1 VRFLVLVLLVA
12 CGAATHKPA
21 PPKLGAIAGLARD
34 RTSGEA
40 ISMADITIGDRVT
53 KSNLYGMYDI
63 DDLPPGTYTLV
74 ARFADQPVTIKNI
87 EVSAGTA
94 TYVDVAF
101 TLGDSTPI
109 VIDYGD
115 PRAGEI
121 ERFSTKISRIEGIV
135 ADVSSRARVAGAVV
149 TATSD
154 RDTLQTITDDH
165 GRYRFDRVLPGT
177 YIVSAYYSIGG
188 RGQIEV
194 RRSDIAVAAGEGVL
208 VPLWIEIAGQ

>member
-1 VRFLVLVLLVA
+1 VRLLVLVLLVA
-12 CGAATHKPA
+12 CGATHKPV
-21 PPKLGAIAGLARD
+21 PPRLGAIAGLARD

-40 ISMADITIGDRVT
+40 ISMADITVADRT
-53 KSNLYGMYDI
+53 TQSNRYGIYDI
-63 DDLPPGTYTLV
+63 DNLPPGTYTLV

-109 VIDYGD
+109 VIDFGN
-115 PRAGEI
+115 PRAADEL
-121 ERFSTKISRIEGIV
+121 ERFATKVPRIEGVV
-135 ADVSSRARVAGAVV
+135 ADASSRARVAGAVV

-165 GRYRFDRVLPGT
+165 GRYRFDRVQPGT

-188 RGQIEV
+188 RAQIEV
-194 RRSDIAVAAGEGVL
+194 RRSDIVVGAGEGVL
-208 VPLWIEIAGQ
+208 VPLSIEIAGQ

>member
-1 VRFLVLVLLVA
+1 VRFLALVLLVA
-12 CGAATHKPA
+12 CGATTHKPA
-21 PPKLGAIAGLARD
+21 PPRLGAIAGLARD
-34 RTSGEA
+34 RTSGEV
-40 ISMADITIGDRVT
+40 ISMADITVGSRTT
-53 KSNLYGMYDI
+53 KSNLYGMYDV
-63 DDLPPGTYTLV
+63 DNLPPGTYTLV

-87 EVSAGTA
+87 EVAAGTA

-109 VIDYGD
+109 IVDFGD

-121 ERFSTKISRIEGIV
+121 ERFSTKIPRIEGVV
-135 ADVSSRARVAGAVV
+135 ADASSRARVPGAVV

-154 RDTLQTITDDH
+154 GDTLQTVTDDH

-188 RGQIEV
+188 RAQIEV
-194 RRSDIAVAAGEGVL
+194 RRSDIAVGPGEGVL